1 LNLRILLASA
11 LVLAPGLVAA
21 EPPADPPA
29 ETPAGQLCL
38 PAIAAAEREGRLPE
52 HLLRSIAH
60 VESGRV
66 DPVTRRWV
74 PWPWAIN
81 VTGTGY
87 YYETKQEAVAA
98 VQGFL
103 ASGIRSIDVGC
114 AQVNLMHHPA
124 AFESLEQAF
133 DPRANTTYA
142 ARFLNSLRR
151 TTGSWPL
158 AAAGYHSMTPE
169 LGIPYARRVM
179 AVWPGSARHG
189 TLPEIATA
197 GVAPATDYSAYTP
210 AFAAVA
216 RRIDVARQRTAP
228 GLPPGP
234 VWINRQPEPAR
245 VLPRGS
251 RSMAVSEGGR
261 NPG

>member
-1 LNLRILLASA
+1 MKLRA
-11 LVLAPGLVAA
+11 LIGFACVMVPGIAA
-21 EPPADPPA
+21 AQPA
-29 ETPAGQLCL
+29 AGEICL
-38 PAIAAAEREGRLPE
+38 PAIAAAEQEARLPQ

-60 VESGRV
+60 VESGRR
-66 DPVTRRWV
+66 DPATGRWV

-81 VTGTGY
+81 AAGAGHY
-87 YYETKQEAVAA
+87 FETKEAAIEA

-114 AQVNLMHHPA
+114 AQVNLLHHPA
-124 AFESLEQAF
+124 AFASLEEAF
-133 DPRANTTYA
+133 DPATNTAYA
-142 ARFLNSLRR
+142 ARFLNFLRR

-158 AAAGYHSMTPE
+158 AAAGYHSMTPT

-189 TLPEIATA
+189 ALPELAPDDA
-197 GVAPATDYSAYTP
+197 APATDYSAYTP
-210 AFAAVA
+210 GFAAVA
-216 RRIDVARQRTAP
+216 RRIDAARQGAARAA

-234 VWINRQPEPAR
+234 VWINRPPEPVR
-245 VLPRGS
+245 VLPAGS
-251 RSMAVSEGGR
+251 RSVAGDGPGR